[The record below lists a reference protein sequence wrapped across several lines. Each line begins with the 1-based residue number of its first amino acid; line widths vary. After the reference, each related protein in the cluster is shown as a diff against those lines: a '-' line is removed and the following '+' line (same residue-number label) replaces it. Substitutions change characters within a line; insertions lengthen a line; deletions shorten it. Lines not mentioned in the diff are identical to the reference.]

1 MTLLETFL
9 KDVDRDKKVVQH
21 MTRKEFND
29 YLTDRGY
36 DYPTKAKKSL
46 SGWRY
51 INVFGA
57 ATYLD
62 PDKRYGLVV
71 YEPRTHMREEFY
83 KHPEEALSTAPNGG
97 LWQVLDMI
105 TGEVMFDIY
114 NTNPDAKM
122 ESTVMNLTDSYL
134 QHINEMEIRGDE
146 EIYGADYR
154 YAPAVVNL
162 HTWPLLRFIY
172 GPAYHPYR
180 SIYKWG
186 HYPVWWKP
194 YRPVKVNVYH
204 TRIVKYKTRK
214 TFVFTRNRHLKTVP
228 KIKYIPRRSK
238 LVKKNTIIKPAKKA
252 GTNKVIKK
260 GGKKIKTKANQ
271 KKGGKKTPGKKR

>member
-1 MTLLETFL
+1 MRYLILISTALLLSVNLSILYAQEDVEVVPTSSDAEESLDLQAIAELFKDSETLEDFEKSLNNPDVGVNNL
-9 KDVDRDKKVVQH
+9 DLNDDKDVDYISVVDTVKGDTH
-21 MTRKEFND
+21 FIILRVLLGIDD
-29 YLTDRGY
+29 YQDI
-36 DYPTKAKKSL
+36 AF
-46 SGWRY
+46 
-51 INVFGA
+51 IE
-57 ATYLD
+57 
-62 PDKRYGLVV
+62 VV
-71 YEPRTHMREEFY
+71 KTGDEEY
-83 KHPEEALSTAPNGG
+83 
-97 LWQVLDMI
+97 
-105 TGEVMFDIY
+105 
-114 NTNPDAKM
+114 
-122 ESTVMNLTDSYL
+122 
-134 QHINEMEIRGDE
+134 EMEIRGDE